1 MVLQEMKLVAKS
13 SFSPLETLRKGAP
26 IGVPDVFKL
35 KDVSLI
41 GVEEVVE
48 RENNNEEQNDGRQSV
63 RAHFPLTYG
72 LPRVRLVRNI
82 AKQQQ
87 QKQQQPP
94 PSSRQGLRIGV
105 VLSGGQAPGGHNV
118 IAGLFDFV
126 KAWALDHALDPSAGA
141 LVGAPCT
148 MHDAAP
154 LSLPPMPV
162 TILRPYTP

>member
-1 MVLQEMKLVAKS
+1 MVLQDMKLVAKS
-13 SFSPLETLRKGAP
+13 SFSPLEALRKGAP

-41 GVEEVVE
+41 RVVEVVE
-48 RENNNEEQNDGRQSV
+48 RENNNEEENDGQQSV

-72 LPRVRLVRNI
+72 LPRVRLERNV

-87 QKQQQPP
+87 QQQLTHL
-94 PSSRQGLRIGV
+94 SRQGLRIGV

-126 KAWALDHALDPSAGA
+126 KAWAFDHALDPSAGA

-148 MHDAAP
+148 MPP
-154 LSLPPMPV
+154 LSVPPIRV